1 MGTGDTMTQ
10 KHSTGC
16 TEVGV
21 VQKLAGHGA
30 APGTAGGGGGG
41 GVVGVSKERK
51 LVEASGVGAV

>member
-1 MGTGDTMTQ
+1 MTQ